1 MLKMPILLFVSAI
14 LSLSLVAQNP
24 KRAKD
29 ENAIRDAD
37 KEWSQAVGAKDLDKT
52 TSFYATDASVLPFNG
67 PLSTGRE
74 PIRQLWSHLFDMPG
88 FHLQFAP
95 TKIEISKSGDMAY
108 DLGTFELRTNGSDGS
123 PATTQGK
130 YVVVWKKEG
139 GQWKAVA
146 DIFNTD
152 K

>member
-14 LSLSLVAQNP
+14 LSLSLVAQNS
-24 KRAKD
+24 KQTKA

-37 KEWSQAVGAKDLDKT
+37 KEWSQAVGAKDLDKS
-52 TSFYATDASVLPFNG
+52 TSFYATDASVLPFNA